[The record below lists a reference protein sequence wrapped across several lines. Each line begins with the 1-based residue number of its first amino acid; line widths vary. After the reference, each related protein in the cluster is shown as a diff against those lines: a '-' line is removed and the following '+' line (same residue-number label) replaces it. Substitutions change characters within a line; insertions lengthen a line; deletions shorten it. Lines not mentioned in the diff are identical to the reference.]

1 MSILRYICT
10 SFLKWNLVFIMFIV
24 IWYKNH
30 SHLLGKWASVL
41 LPSCSFCLLS
51 KTPTGERLN
60 CSNNDS
66 FHSSLFTWYSLLFV
80 CTAHTPQPELHFRFL
95 AYLHMHTWIFKE
107 ECWVFRLER
116 MLSYIMQLL
125 ANCICTTGKDFPP
138 RRAHHPFVP
147 RSRVSPDSSSL
158 RALSTVQRGSPLEVL
173 FFFLLFPRVILGV
186 SAIQHWQL
194 CCVHW
199 DMTRWR
205 LQQHEIRSPQCTLAA
220 GGVLTLHSLWDDL
233 LATLKILTRHLV
245 QCLALTCRF
254 LHTLSHWILV
264 SAQGYNYY
272 NVLISLVG
280 MRGLSPR
287 EIKRLD
293 HIVT

>member
-107 ECWVFRLER
+107 ECCVFRLER
-116 MLSYIMQLL
+116 MPSYIMQLL

-147 RSRVSPDSSSL
+147 RSRVSPDNSSL

-173 FFFLLFPRVILGV
+173 FFFSTLSKSHPWCFCN
-186 SAIQHWQL
+186 S
-194 CCVHW
+194 
-199 DMTRWR
+199 
-205 LQQHEIRSPQCTLAA
+205 TLAVVLCSLGYDMVKTPAAWNQISPVYSGCRGCVNITFIMGWLA
-220 GGVLTLHSLWDDL
+220 GHFENTDQAPSSMPGIDL
-233 LATLKILTRHLV
+233 QIPIHFVPLNS
-245 QCLALTCRF
+245 CF
-254 LHTLSHWILV
+254 
-264 SAQGYNYY
+264 
-272 NVLISLVG
+272 
-280 MRGLSPR
+280 SPG
-287 EIKRLD
+287 I
-293 HIVT
+293 